1 MAELISKD
9 QLNQKINNLS
19 KNWVIEDIF
28 LKGSFIFKNFDDAF
42 SFMKK
47 VAIKC
52 EDMNHHPKWTNVYN
66 KVDVEL
72 YTHDSG
78 GITEKDFELSSY
90 MDSIFPKFI
99 KIVLL

>member
-9 QLNQKINNLS
+9 ELNQKINNLS
-19 KNWVIEDIF
+19 KNWVIEDVF
-28 LKGSFIFKNFDDAF
+28 LKGSFVFKNFDDAF

-90 MDSIFPKFI
+90 MDSIFQKFI
-99 KIVLL
+99 K

>member
-19 KNWVIEDIF
+19 KNWVIEDVF
-28 LKGSFIFKNFDDAF
+28 LKGSFVFKNFDDAF

-52 EDMNHHPKWTNVYN
+52 DDMNHHPKWTNVYN
-66 KVDVEL
+66 KIDIEL

-90 MDSIFPKFI
+90 MDSIFQKFI
-99 KIVLL
+99 N

>member
-9 QLNQKINNLS
+9 ELNQKINNLS
-19 KNWVIEDIF
+19 KNWVIEDVF
-28 LKGSFIFKNFDDAF
+28 LKGSFVFKNFDDAF

-52 EDMNHHPKWTNVYN
+52 EDMNHHPKWTNIYN
-66 KVDVEL
+66 KIDVEL

-90 MDSIFPKFI
+90 MDAEFKNFSK
-99 KIVLL
+99 

>member
-1 MAELISKD
+1 MADLISKYE
-9 QLNQKINNLS
+9 LNQKINNLS
-19 KNWVIEDIF
+19 KNWVIEDVF
-28 LKGSFIFKNFDDAF
+28 LKGSFVFKNFDDAF

-66 KVDVEL
+66 KIDVEL

-90 MDSIFPKFI
+90 MDAEFKNFSK
-99 KIVLL
+99 

>member
-9 QLNQKINNLS
+9 KLNQKINNLS
-19 KNWVIEDIF
+19 KNWVIEDVL
-28 LKGSFIFKNFDDAF
+28 LKGSFVFKNFDDAF

-66 KVDVEL
+66 KIDVEL

-90 MDSIFPKFI
+90 MDAEFKNFSK
-99 KIVLL
+99 

>member
-19 KNWVIEDIF
+19 KNWVIEDVF
-28 LKGSFIFKNFDDAF
+28 LKGSFVFKNFDDAF

-66 KVDVEL
+66 KIDVEL

-90 MDSIFPKFI
+90 MDAEFKNFSK
-99 KIVLL
+99 

>member
-90 MDSIFPKFI
+90 MDSIFQKFI
-99 KIVLL
+99 K

>member
-9 QLNQKINNLS
+9 ELNQKINTLS
-19 KNWVIEDIF
+19 KNWVIEDVF
-28 LKGSFIFKNFDDAF
+28 LKGSFVFKNFDDAF

-52 EDMNHHPKWTNVYN
+52 KDMNHHPKWTNVYN
-66 KVDVEL
+66 KIDVEL

-90 MDSIFPKFI
+90 MDAEFKNFSK
-99 KIVLL
+99 

>member
-9 QLNQKINNLS
+9 ELNQKINTLS

-28 LKGSFIFKNFDDAF
+28 LKGNFVFKNFDDAF

-66 KVDVEL
+66 KIDIEL

-90 MDSIFPKFI
+90 MDAEFKNFSK
-99 KIVLL
+99 

>member
-28 LKGSFIFKNFDDAF
+28 LKGNFVFKNFDDAF

-66 KVDVEL
+66 KIDVEL

-90 MDSIFPKFI
+90 MDAEFKNFSK
-99 KIVLL
+99 

>member
-9 QLNQKINNLS
+9 ELNQKINNLS
-19 KNWVIEDIF
+19 KNWVIEDVF
-28 LKGSFIFKNFDDAF
+28 LKGSFVFKNFDDAF

-66 KVDVEL
+66 KIDVEL

-90 MDSIFPKFI
+90 MDAKF
-99 KIVLL
+99 KNFSK

>member
-78 GITEKDFELSSY
+78 GITDKDFELSSY
-90 MDSIFPKFI
+90 MDSIFQKFI
-99 KIVLL
+99 N

>member
-9 QLNQKINNLS
+9 ELNQKINNLS
-19 KNWVIEDIF
+19 KNWVIEDVL
-28 LKGSFIFKNFDDAF
+28 LKGSFVFKNFDDAF

-66 KVDVEL
+66 KIDVEL

-90 MDSIFPKFI
+90 MDAEFKNFSK
-99 KIVLL
+99 

>member
-9 QLNQKINNLS
+9 QLNQRINNLS

-47 VAIKC
+47 IAIKC

-66 KVDVEL
+66 KIDVEL

-90 MDSIFPKFI
+90 MDAEFKNFSK
-99 KIVLL
+99 

>member
-9 QLNQKINNLS
+9 ELNQKINNLS

-66 KVDVEL
+66 KIDVEL

-90 MDSIFPKFI
+90 MDAEFKNFSK
-99 KIVLL
+99 

>member
-1 MAELISKD
+1 MTELISKD

-28 LKGSFIFKNFDDAF
+28 LKGSFVFKNFDDAF
-42 SFMKK
+42 NFMKK

-90 MDSIFPKFI
+90 MDSIFQKFI
-99 KIVLL
+99 N

>member
-1 MAELISKD
+1 MADLISKYE
-9 QLNQKINNLS
+9 LNQKINNLS

-66 KVDVEL
+66 KIDVEL

-90 MDSIFPKFI
+90 MDAEFKNFSK
-99 KIVLL
+99 

>member
-9 QLNQKINNLS
+9 KLNQKINNLS
-19 KNWVIEDIF
+19 KNWVIEDVF
-28 LKGSFIFKNFDDAF
+28 LKGSFVFKNFDDAF

-66 KVDVEL
+66 KIDVEL

-90 MDSIFPKFI
+90 MDAEFKNFSK
-99 KIVLL
+99 

>member
-9 QLNQKINNLS
+9 KLNQKINNLS
-19 KNWVIEDIF
+19 KNWVIEDVF
-28 LKGSFIFKNFDDAF
+28 LKGSFVFKNFDDAF

-66 KVDVEL
+66 KIDIEL

-90 MDSIFPKFI
+90 MDAEFKNFSK
-99 KIVLL
+99 

>member
-9 QLNQKINNLS
+9 ELNQKINNLS
-19 KNWVIEDIF
+19 KNWVIEDVF
-28 LKGSFIFKNFDDAF
+28 LKGSFVFKNFDDAF

-47 VAIKC
+47 IAIKC

-66 KVDVEL
+66 KIDVEL

-90 MDSIFPKFI
+90 MDAEFKNFSK
-99 KIVLL
+99 

>member
-9 QLNQKINNLS
+9 KLNQKINNLS
-19 KNWVIEDIF
+19 KNWVIEDVL
-28 LKGSFIFKNFDDAF
+28 LKGNFVFKNFDDAF

-66 KVDVEL
+66 KIDVEL

-90 MDSIFPKFI
+90 MDAEFKNFSK
-99 KIVLL
+99 

>member
-9 QLNQKINNLS
+9 ELNQKINTLS
-19 KNWVIEDIF
+19 KNWVIEDVF
-28 LKGSFIFKNFDDAF
+28 LKGSFVFKNFDDAF
-42 SFMKK
+42 RFMKK

-66 KVDVEL
+66 KIDVEL

-90 MDSIFPKFI
+90 MDAEFKNFI
-99 KIVLL
+99 K

>member
-9 QLNQKINNLS
+9 ELNQKINNLS

-90 MDSIFPKFI
+90 MDSIFQKFI
-99 KIVLL
+99 K

>member
-9 QLNQKINNLS
+9 ELNQKINNLS

-90 MDSIFPKFI
+90 MDSIFQKFI
-99 KIVLL
+99 N

>member
-9 QLNQKINNLS
+9 QLNQKMNNLS

-66 KVDVEL
+66 KIDVEL

-90 MDSIFPKFI
+90 MDAEFKNFSK
-99 KIVLL
+99 

>member
-9 QLNQKINNLS
+9 KLNQKINNLS
-19 KNWVIEDIF
+19 KNWVIEDVF
-28 LKGSFIFKNFDDAF
+28 LKGSFVFKNFDDAF

-52 EDMNHHPKWTNVYN
+52 EEMNHHPKWTNVYN
-66 KVDVEL
+66 KIDVEL

-90 MDSIFPKFI
+90 MDTEFKNFSK
-99 KIVLL
+99 

>member
-9 QLNQKINNLS
+9 ELNQKINKLS
-19 KNWVIEDIF
+19 KNRVIEDVF
-28 LKGSFIFKNFDDAF
+28 LKGSFVFKNFDDAF

-47 VAIKC
+47 IAIKC
-52 EDMNHHPKWTNVYN
+52 EEMNHHPKWTNVYN
-66 KVDVEL
+66 KIDVEL

-90 MDSIFPKFI
+90 MDAEFKNFSK
-99 KIVLL
+99 

>member
-1 MAELISKD
+1 MADLISKD
-9 QLNQKINNLS
+9 ELNQKINNLS
-19 KNWVIEDIF
+19 KNWVIEDVF
-28 LKGSFIFKNFDDAF
+28 LKGSFVFKNFDDAF

-66 KVDVEL
+66 KIDIEL

-90 MDSIFPKFI
+90 MDAEFKNFSK
-99 KIVLL
+99 

>member
-9 QLNQKINNLS
+9 ELNQKINNLS
-19 KNWVIEDIF
+19 KNWVIEDVF
-28 LKGSFIFKNFDDAF
+28 LKGSFVFKNFDDAF

-66 KVDVEL
+66 KIDVEL

-90 MDSIFPKFI
+90 MDAEFKNFI
-99 KIVLL
+99 K

>member
-28 LKGSFIFKNFDDAF
+28 LKGSFVFKNFDDAF

-47 VAIKC
+47 IAIKC

-66 KVDVEL
+66 KIDVEL

-90 MDSIFPKFI
+90 MDAEFKNFSK
-99 KIVLL
+99 

>member
-1 MAELISKD
+1 ML
-9 QLNQKINNLS
+9 
-19 KNWVIEDIF
+19 IEDIF
-28 LKGSFIFKNFDDAF
+28 VKVNFDFKNFDDAF

-66 KVDVEL
+66 KIDVEL

-90 MDSIFPKFI
+90 MDAEFKNFSK
-99 KIVLL
+99 

>member
-1 MAELISKD
+1 MAELISKNE
-9 QLNQKINNLS
+9 LNQKINNLS
-19 KNWVIEDIF
+19 KNWVIKDVF
-28 LKGSFIFKNFDDAF
+28 LKGSFVFKNFDDAF

-66 KVDVEL
+66 KIDVEL

-90 MDSIFPKFI
+90 MDAEFKNFSK
-99 KIVLL
+99 

>member
-9 QLNQKINNLS
+9 ELNQKINNLS

-28 LKGSFIFKNFDDAF
+28 LKGSFVFKNFDDAF
-42 SFMKK
+42 TFMKK

-66 KVDVEL
+66 KIDVEL

-90 MDSIFPKFI
+90 MDAEFKNFSK
-99 KIVLL
+99 

>member
-9 QLNQKINNLS
+9 ELNQKINNLS

-28 LKGSFIFKNFDDAF
+28 LKGSFVFKNFDDAF

-66 KVDVEL
+66 KIDIEL

-90 MDSIFPKFI
+90 MDAEFKNFSK
-99 KIVLL
+99 

>member
-9 QLNQKINNLS
+9 ELNQKINNLS

-28 LKGSFIFKNFDDAF
+28 LKGSFVFKNFDDAF

-90 MDSIFPKFI
+90 MDSIFQKFI
-99 KIVLL
+99 N

>member
-19 KNWVIEDIF
+19 KNWVIEDVL
-28 LKGSFIFKNFDDAF
+28 LKGSFVFKNFDDAF

-66 KVDVEL
+66 KIDVEL

-90 MDSIFPKFI
+90 MDAEFKNFSK
-99 KIVLL
+99 

>member
-1 MAELISKD
+1 MAELMSKD
-9 QLNQKINNLS
+9 ELNQKINNLS
-19 KNWVIEDIF
+19 KNWVIEDVF
-28 LKGSFIFKNFDDAF
+28 LKGSFVFKNFDDAF

-66 KVDVEL
+66 KIDVEL

-78 GITEKDFELSSY
+78 SITEKDFELSSY
-90 MDSIFPKFI
+90 MDAEFKNFSK
-99 KIVLL
+99 